1 MRKIKGQWTAKWESP
16 SRNGLDAL
24 SQVFG
29 AEWGRRW
36 SWRGFTRG
44 NTRHDMLPQRVAAS
58 ILGLGLS
65 RGALPAAMLLLT
77 SVSVLYRLWR
87 QHKQDVGAKIC
98 SLAWRWE
105 LIWSREAEVAL
116 LEQMR
121 KYRHLWDPQ
130 DHLYKKQNIRKQAF
144 QKYIF
149 HNNLI
154 IAINLTTGDS
164 NQKGPMRQV

>member
-1 MRKIKGQWTAKWESP
+1 MRCPRYSA
-16 SRNGLDAL
+16 RNEGED
-24 SQVFG
+24 G
-29 AEWGRRW
+29 AEGGLHGAI
-36 SWRGFTRG
+36 RGTICCR
-44 NTRHDMLPQRVAAS
+44 NALPAAS

-65 RGALPAAMLLLT
+65 RGALPAAMLLLS

-130 DHLYKKQNIRKQAF
+130 DHLYKKQNLRKHAF

-149 HNNLI
+149 HPNLI

-164 NQKGPMRQV
+164 NQKGPMRQA